1 MGFLNLLKGGFTP
14 GEDTGAEEED
24 VNLNLSF
31 CKIPLTLA
39 LRRRKF
45 EEEQQKKYGFAK
57 EKIVIFAN
65 IPIFER

>member
-57 EKIVIFAN
+57 EKNCDIREYPDF
-65 IPIFER
+65 